1 MSNNMT
7 DRLSNT
13 YNSTMGGAK
22 QTVGEAIGNESLA
35 ASGSEQ
41 KARAEAAQAAADA
54 RTHAEGAAHKIGGK
68 VEQTVGSLTGDQSM
82 QSHGRANEIKGD
94 IEHNV

>member
-13 YNSTMGGAK
+13 ANTYIGSAK

-35 ASGSEQ
+35 TSGSEQ
-41 KARAEAAQAAADA
+41 KARAEAAQAAATA

-68 VEQTVGSLTGDQSM
+68 VEQTVGSLTGDESM
-82 QSHGRANEIKGD
+82 QSQGRANEIKGD